1 MEDPGLIFEE
11 KGKADVAGVHAIVIG
26 IGHYRHL
33 PGGLADETQLPEVP
47 PIAQLTAP
55 PHSARAMANFF
66 FDTYHGDPAH
76 PLSSLSVLIAEKD
89 PKPYKHLLVPD
100 RNIADATI
108 ANLRAAVRAWKQ
120 RGDRNED
127 NLLIFYI
134 CCHGISSGIQHTLIA
149 SDFAKD
155 GEKLFTRAIDLTE
168 LHRGMGQCKAKAQV
182 YFIDACRVMTP
193 KLLEEEY
200 KGDPIVE
207 ADGSVAPRSSP
218 IFKSSLSGDATWSL
232 RDQPSPFA
240 QSIGKAYLGGAW
252 RREQGRWLVCSTLLK
267 TAMQHQIKRI
277 LWQFPRFPSDIDR
290 DNDVTLILKYPK
302 DGQEPLVPLDVLC
315 APGDANLTVRLEL
328 LRTGAAAPLKIPSRD
343 PALPAA
349 WLLDVP
355 RGEYKVSCSFDEQN
369 FEDRVLEGIMVYPPN
384 ASERVEVT

>member
-1 MEDPGLIFEE
+1 MADPGLIFRD
-11 KGKADVAGVHAIVIG
+11 KSKADAAGVHAMVIG

-33 PGGLADETQLPEVP
+33 AGGLGDETQLPEVP
-47 PIAQLTAP
+47 PIDQLTAP

-66 FDTYHGDPAH
+66 FDTYHDDPAH
-76 PLSSLSVLIAEKD
+76 PLRSLSMLIAEKV
-89 PKPYKHLLVPD
+89 PQSYRHLLVPARD
-100 RNIADATI
+100 IADATI
-108 ANLRAAVRAWKQ
+108 ANLRAAIRAWKE
-120 RGDRNED
+120 RGDRHED

-134 CCHGISSGIQHTLIA
+134 CCHGISAGIQHTLIA
-149 SDFAKD
+149 SDFAKN
-155 GEKLFTRAIDLTE
+155 GEQLFARAIDLTE

-193 KLLEEEY
+193 KLLKEKY
-200 KGDPIVE
+200 KGDPIIE

-240 QSIGKAYLGGAW
+240 QAIGKAYLGGAW

-267 TAMQHQIKRI
+267 TAMQHQIRRV
-277 LWQFPRFPSDIDR
+277 LWQFPKFPSDIDR
-290 DNDVTLILKYPK
+290 DNDVTLTLKYPK
-302 DGQEPLVPLDVLC
+302 EGQEPLVPLDVLC
-315 APGDANLTVRLEL
+315 APDDANRTVRLEL
-328 LRTGAAAPLKIPSRD
+328 LRAGAAEPDSIPSRD

-355 RGEYKVSCSFDEQN
+355 RGEYNVSCKFDAHDFQ
-369 FEDRVLEGIMVYPPN
+369 DKTLEGITVYPPS
-384 ASERVEVT
+384 ASERIEVV